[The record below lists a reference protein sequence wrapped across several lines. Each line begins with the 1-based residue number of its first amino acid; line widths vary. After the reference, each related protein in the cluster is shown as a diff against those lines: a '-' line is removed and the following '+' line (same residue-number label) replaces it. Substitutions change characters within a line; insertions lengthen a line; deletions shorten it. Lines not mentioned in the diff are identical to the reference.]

1 MTTIPTQDVAAPQ
14 TEEEKHKAEEE
25 RKAAYKE
32 AAVELGKGIAMGL
45 VPFLGQAI
53 DVYDTI
59 ESSLSLYNAKKAD
72 DKENAQFD
80 LILAIVGW
88 VPGPGDGVKKSLRLV
103 NKNPDRFAPV
113 LFDLLRFVL
122 QECGIHTSPE
132 ALLEEIFNAGKLKA
146 QLKDIKEG
154 IEDSSVFQNLPEEA
168 QHAVKSTMTMA
179 MASLPMMVLVV
190 EKRIKKWTK
199 KQPNSSAHESTGRRA
214 GSAQPGT
221 TKNAG
226 SEGHAR
232 PATGSAGDAVRS
244 QAATVALT
252 EITNEIVGISGEHI
266 ADYMCAYSSA
276 FGWGKDW
283 SAHDA
288 GGKGRW
294 SEGRPGKTKQGKLS
308 AGGKPKEPH
317 VLYKLA
323 DGANGTGIDAVWRAN
338 QNNGGKPYAIVE
350 AKASRNEDAPKFNRK
365 PKTPAGMLGVVVKGE
380 IPITDLV
387 QVIEP
392 LEEEK
397 DANSKP
403 STSAGVK
410 PSGSQGRG
418 PRGAG
423 SVKQSTSRQRD
434 DSKTVNAQEVL
445 VQMSHE
451 WIAANI
457 KKAIGIP
464 LAVDVLKKFPG
475 DQKNYSRHLFYAP
488 IYHTSGSPA
497 MHFKAKKE
505 ELPDREHAMHD
516 AFHYG
521 DDEVKAAVNRRKTTL
536 RKKYGNLLSLKEEA

>member
-1 MTTIPTQDVAAPQ
+1 MTTTTEDVAAPQ
-14 TEEEKHKAEEE
+14 TEEEKRKAEAE
-25 RKAAYKE
+25 REAAYKE
-32 AAVELGKGIAMGL
+32 AAVELGKGIALGL

-59 ESSLSLYNAKKAD
+59 ESSISLYNAKKDD

-146 QLKDIKEG
+146 QLADIKEG
-154 IEDSSVFQNLPEEA
+154 IEDSSVFQNMPDEA
-168 QHAVKSTMTMA
+168 QHAVKTTMTMA
-179 MASLPMMVLVV
+179 MASLPLMVLVV

-199 KQPNSSAHESTGRRA
+199 KQPNSSAHGGTGPRA
-214 GSAQPGT
+214 ASPQPGS
-221 TKNAG
+221 KKSAG
-226 SEGHAR
+226 SEGKAR
-232 PATGSAGDAVRS
+232 PDGAGAGDAVRS
-244 QAATVALT
+244 QAAAVALT

-266 ADYMCAYSSA
+266 ADYMCAFGSA

-288 GGKGRW
+288 GGKGHW
-294 SEGRPGKTKQGKLS
+294 SEGTPGKTKQGKLS

-317 VLYKLA
+317 VLYRLA

-338 QNNGGKPYAIVE
+338 RNNGGKPYAIVE

-392 LEEEK
+392 LEDEGQK
-397 DANSKP
+397 GGGQ
-403 STSAGVK
+403 AGGTTTV
-410 PSGSQGRG
+410 GRG
-418 PRGAG
+418 GSRKNRGNRSGNSAPPPKKVDPAAAPN
-423 SVKQSTSRQRD
+423 SST
-434 DSKTVNAQEVL
+434 KVL

-451 WIAANI
+451 WIEVNLA
-457 KKAIGIP
+457 KAISQD
-464 LAVDVLKKFPG
+464 DVLSDFKRLLKRA
-475 DQKNYSRHLFYAP
+475 YSRHIFYAP
-488 IYHTSGSPA
+488 IYHPSGSPA
-497 MHFKAKKE
+497 SHFKAKHE
-505 ELPDREHAMHD
+505 ELPDTDHATHD

-521 DDEVKAAVNRRKTTL
+521 DTEVKEAVNKRKIAL
-536 RKKYGNLLSLKEEA
+536 RKKHGNLVSLKEEK

>member
-1 MTTIPTQDVAAPQ
+1 MTTTTPEDVAAPQ
-14 TEEEKHKAEEE
+14 TEEEKRKAEAE

-32 AAVELGKGIAMGL
+32 AAVELGKGIALGL

-59 ESSLSLYNAKKAD
+59 ESSISLYNAKKDD

-132 ALLEEIFNAGKLKA
+132 ALLEEIFNASKLKA

-154 IEDSSVFQNLPEEA
+154 IEDSSVFQNLPDDA
-168 QHAVKSTMTMA
+168 QHAVKTTMTMA

-199 KQPNSSAHESTGRRA
+199 KQPNSSAHVGTTGRA
-214 GSAQPGT
+214 KLAQPGSGQA
-221 TKNAG
+221 AG
-226 SEGHAR
+226 SQGHAR

-244 QAATVALT
+244 QVATVALT

-266 ADYMCAYSSA
+266 ADYMCAFGSA

-294 SEGRPGKTKQGKLS
+294 SEGTPGKTKQGKLS

-317 VLYKLA
+317 VLYKLG

-338 QNNGGKPYAIVE
+338 KNNGGKPYAIVE

-365 PKTPAGMLGVVVKGE
+365 PKTPAGMLAA
-380 IPITDLV
+380 TAQLFT
-387 QVIEP
+387 P
-392 LEEEK
+392 LR
-397 DANSKP
+397 
-403 STSAGVK
+403 
-410 PSGSQGRG
+410 RG
-418 PRGAG
+418 
-423 SVKQSTSRQRD
+423 
-434 DSKTVNAQEVL
+434 
-445 VQMSHE
+445 
-451 WIAANI
+451 
-457 KKAIGIP
+457 
-464 LAVDVLKKFPG
+464 
-475 DQKNYSRHLFYAP
+475 
-488 IYHTSGSPA
+488 
-497 MHFKAKKE
+497 
-505 ELPDREHAMHD
+505 
-516 AFHYG
+516 
-521 DDEVKAAVNRRKTTL
+521 
-536 RKKYGNLLSLKEEA
+536 